1 MQVEEDD
8 MGTTILGDITN
19 PAPVII
25 QPPQSNI
32 GTIMGLIATIAAA
45 GLGGYMYA
53 NNGKEPQT
61 QQPQHLSYEGYKVGL
76 GKAEDYEP

>member
-1 MQVEEDD
+1 

-32 GTIMGLIATIAAA
+32 GTILGLVATIAAA
-45 GLGGYMYA
+45 GMGGYMYA
-53 NNGKEPQT
+53 TSGGDDQP
-61 QQPQHLSYEGYKVGL
+61 QQPANLSYEGYNVGL
-76 GKAEDYEP
+76 GKAEDYQD